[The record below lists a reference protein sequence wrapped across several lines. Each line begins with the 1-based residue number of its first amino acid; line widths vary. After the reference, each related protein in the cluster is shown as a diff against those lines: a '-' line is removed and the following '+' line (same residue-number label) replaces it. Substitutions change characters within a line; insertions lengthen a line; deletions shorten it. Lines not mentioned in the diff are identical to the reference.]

1 MKHIKIILLII
12 NFSWAIGLK
21 SLLIPVDAI
30 SMASSNTGIAQSESV
45 KINPAIIASQKSNML
60 SVSLNNWLGG
70 MKGNALSHYW
80 ENQYVY
86 LNSYQVE
93 DIELWGLTPDDEDI
107 GDLSVRW
114 LSLAY
119 GYGFKLSDNI
129 HVGVET
135 QGIYS
140 RLYTQS
146 TKGFVGNLGA
156 IYSSSEK
163 LKLGVTI
170 KNFGNVDSDLNE
182 EYPLEMG
189 VGIAWNMSHP
199 IWLKFDFIK
208 NETTDTIIRSSV
220 DININY
226 FTFTGGFSNYDSN
239 QYFSGGVKLDYRHWS
254 IAYGILSQEVSA
266 LGTPYSIQLSLHY

>member
-189 VGIAWNMSHP
+189 VGIAWNMSNP